1 LAAYLEDSQNTL
13 EVAVVGAY
21 QVEIVVVDQASF
33 PFQALEVASSQAFQ
47 ASQASQ
53 TSQSFQA

>member
-1 LAAYLEDSQNTL
+1 MEDSQNTL

-53 TSQSFQA
+53 SFQA